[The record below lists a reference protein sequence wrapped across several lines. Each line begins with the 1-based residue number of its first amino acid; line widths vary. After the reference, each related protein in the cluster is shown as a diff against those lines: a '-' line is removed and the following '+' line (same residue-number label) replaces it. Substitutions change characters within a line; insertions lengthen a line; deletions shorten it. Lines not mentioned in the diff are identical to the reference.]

1 MRFRL
6 NMFSALLAP
15 VAMMIASSA
24 CQAAFMIN
32 IGGNSVTTTGAS
44 LDLNAITL
52 KFLDNS
58 DDANILPGNVKLI
71 IDGNSL
77 TATTQWKKL
86 DKLYLNV
93 QNGATVT
100 GVTWE
105 SGPKLSTSSPNFV
118 FGNNAQNFNPPNYF
132 DLVLDFIPTHPSSTN
147 FHWYDTSVFT
157 LPSEP

>member
-58 DDANILPGNVKLI
+58 NTPTFFSGML
-71 IDGNSL
+71 NS
-77 TATTQWKKL
+77 
-86 DKLYLNV
+86 
-93 QNGATVT
+93 
-100 GVTWE
+100 
-105 SGPKLSTSSPNFV
+105 
-118 FGNNAQNFNPPNYF
+118 
-132 DLVLDFIPTHPSSTN
+132 
-147 FHWYDTSVFT
+147 
-157 LPSEP
+157 